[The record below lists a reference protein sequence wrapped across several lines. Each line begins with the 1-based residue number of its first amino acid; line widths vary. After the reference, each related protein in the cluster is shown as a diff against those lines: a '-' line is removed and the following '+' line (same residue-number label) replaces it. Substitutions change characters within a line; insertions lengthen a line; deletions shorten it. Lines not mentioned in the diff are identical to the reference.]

1 MAWFLFRYI
10 EDPCYRLDHD
20 RSPMISFLAAWL
32 FVFLMGNKYIKIALG
47 AVTFFVLFF
56 VPLAPGN
63 VHSTATSLAASTLR
77 ATREK
82 LEAEHAQKEA
92 RSYRATVTF
101 VADKTSKM
109 FYRFEYVPLTS
120 KSSGDIDGY
129 ILKARPLRY
138 GCGITRSFLF
148 DKNGKFHTIQE
159 DREPTEND
167 PILE

>member
-20 RSPMISFLAAWL
+20 RSPMIAFLAAWL
-32 FVFLMGNKYIKIALG
+32 LVFLMGNKYIKIVLG
-47 AVTFFVLFF
+47 AVTFLVLFF
-56 VPLAPGN
+56 VPLEPGN

-77 ATREK
+77 ATQQK
-82 LEAEHAQKEA
+82 IEAEHARKDA
-92 RSYRATVTF
+92 RGYPATVAF
-101 VADKTSKM
+101 VPDKASKM

-120 KSSGDIDGY
+120 NSSGDINGY

-148 DKNGKFHTIQE
+148 DKDGKFHTTQE
-159 DREPTEND
+159 DREPTETD